1 MYRRKLK
8 TSLVLTCSVDVLRFV
23 KAFASGSRLKNRL
36 SILGEHQ
43 IYAKML
49 RSLCGFRHPLGAS
62 SCGSL
67 WLGECLPGNVDLGVN
82 LIVDVLLCQFFR
94 VVYLQLKQPAG
105 NRTAWSD
112 KDTRNTDLHILNIK
126 KRRKKRETE
135 QQQKLEG
142 VGGGG
147 GGASLSWHRWGNL
160 THHCS
165 LA

>member
-67 WLGECLPGNVDLGVN
+67 WLGECLPGNIDLGVN

-112 KDTRNTDLHILNIK
+112 KDTRNTDLHILNK
-126 KRRKKRETE
+126 KRKKKKEKQNNSKSWRGWGD
-135 QQQKLEG
+135 EG
-142 VGGGG
+142 GELHYHGTVGEI
-147 GGASLSWHRWGNL
+147 
-160 THHCS
+160 
-165 LA
+165 